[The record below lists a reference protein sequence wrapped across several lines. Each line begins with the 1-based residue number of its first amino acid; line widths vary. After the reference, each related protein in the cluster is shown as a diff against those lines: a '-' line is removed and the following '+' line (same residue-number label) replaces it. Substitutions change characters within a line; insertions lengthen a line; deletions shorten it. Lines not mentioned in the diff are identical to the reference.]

1 MNYNK
6 FKKKILLDISFL
18 ILFFFFF
25 NGCFGVVVVFGCYVY
40 IKGNLRI
47 VPENVP
53 SVSPD

>member
-6 FKKKILLDISFL
+6 LIFFLLDISYF

>member
-1 MNYNK
+1 MNLN
-6 FKKKILLDISFL
+6 FFFLLDISFL
-18 ILFFFFF
+18 ILFFFLF
-25 NGCFGVVVVFGCYVY
+25 NGCFGVVVFGCYVY